1 MNPLSPAIANILAQ
15 GLQRNECELMGG
27 VKI

>member
-1 MNPLSPAIANILAQ
+1 MTY
-15 GLQRNECELMGG
+15 EFELMGG